1 MKVGRYRGRGG
12 DAGGGY
18 DQSILCN
25 PAWGGD
31 LVFEFQAI
39 QGYIVRHCLKIK
51 GVGEKNKDMV

>member
-25 PAWGGD
+25 PAWGG
-31 LVFEFQAI
+31 AI
-39 QGYIVRHCLKIK
+39 LCASFRPSRAIL
-51 GVGEKNKDMV
+51 